1 MIIWWK
7 DFIPVVWL
15 LFGGGS
21 PLCWDLPAPMSWLP
35 WSRRSRRWLLSEC
48 KKISFQ
54 RHWWSCARVDMIRPG
69 IQGSSHNI
77 DPSDS
82 TVLQENVILANTRA
96 STTSKTSTRTTRK
109 TKTNLLHYTGP
120 LRHHLHHRVT
130 KDCCS
135 LTLGRCSDSWSWFVF
150 WSWKLDFQGNLFR
163 VGFEIRAIVFL
174 SLVVNGCNWSV
185 HGDWNDRS
193 HDMDNWTVELWS
205 HSWSVQQNL

>member
-1 MIIWWK
+1 MLVPSWFTVWPRVCEGVILSVNK
-7 DFIPVVWL
+7 EYNDHLMEGLFIPVVWL

-82 TVLQENVILANTRA
+82 TVLQENAILANTRA

-109 TKTNLLHYTGP
+109 TKPNLLHYTGP
-120 LRHHLHHRVT
+120 LQHHLHRAT

-135 LTLGRCSDSWSWFVF
+135 LTLGLCPDSWSWFVF
-150 WSWKLDFQGNLFR
+150 WSP
-163 VGFEIRAIVFL
+163 FL
-174 SLVVNGCNWSV
+174 AAL
-185 HGDWNDRS
+185 
-193 HDMDNWTVELWS
+193 
-205 HSWSVQQNL
+205 